1 MEKSISLCGVEFKLK
16 ILMKIW
22 YFLVFLLLIGLLVHE
37 NVKNI
42 DNSRDGFSL
51 KNYYENPQKYGDVKF
66 ERMGKITKINQDH
79 FYFDLGNV
87 NIKIFGSGVKKSI
100 LGETVVYVI
109 YRMYVLIQL
118 IDYHNYN
125 FNYLLYVIS
134 IVALFVFIIIFF
146 KEWKITVRG
155 FEDA

>member
-1 MEKSISLCGVEFKLK
+1 MEFKLK
-16 ILMKIW
+16 ILIRIW
-22 YFLVFLLLIGLLVHE
+22 YILVFIFLIGLLVHE

-51 KNYYENPQKYGDVKF
+51 NNYYENPQKYGDVKF

-87 NIKIFGSGVKKSI
+87 NIKIFGSGVKKPI

-109 YRMYVLIQL
+109 YRKDGIIQL

-125 FNYLLYVIS
+125 FNYLLYAIS
-134 IVALFVFIIIFF
+134 IVALFVLIIIFF
-146 KEWKITVRG
+146 KEWKITARG